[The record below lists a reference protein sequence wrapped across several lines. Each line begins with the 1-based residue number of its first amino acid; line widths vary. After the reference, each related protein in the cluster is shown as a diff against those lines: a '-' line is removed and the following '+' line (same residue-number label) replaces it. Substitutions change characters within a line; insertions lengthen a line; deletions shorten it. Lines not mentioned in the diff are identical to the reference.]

1 MSDQQPQD
9 VGEHVSLHHL
19 TDPHLRPVITS
30 FITSLGQYA
39 RLKEGEKQQVQESFQ
54 QQLEASMAAMEARI
68 QRVEANEEAMR
79 EKLSASE
86 QKLAASEQ
94 RHKSEMTTMRT
105 RLSASEQRHESE
117 MTTMRTRLS
126 ASESEIAAMSNE
138 ISRLNG
144 IINKHYNDNKW
155 AQFSTGTRAGGRE
168 VEKKRGLRR

>member
-39 RLKEGEKQQVQESFQ
+39 RLKEGEKQQVQESYQ

-68 QRVEANEEAMR
+68 QRVEEAMR
-79 EKLSASE
+79 KKLSASE
-86 QKLAASEQ
+86 QKLA
-94 RHKSEMTTMRT
+94 
-105 RLSASEQRHESE
+105 ASEQRHESE

-126 ASESEIAAMSNE
+126 ASESE

>member
-1 MSDQQPQD
+1 
-9 VGEHVSLHHL
+9 
-19 TDPHLRPVITS
+19 
-30 FITSLGQYA
+30 
-39 RLKEGEKQQVQESFQ
+39 VQESYQ

-86 QKLAASEQ
+86 QKLA
-94 RHKSEMTTMRT
+94 
-105 RLSASEQRHESE
+105 ASEQRHESE

>member
-105 RLSASEQRHESE
+105 RLSASE
-117 MTTMRTRLS
+117 
-126 ASESEIAAMSNE
+126 SEIAAMSNE